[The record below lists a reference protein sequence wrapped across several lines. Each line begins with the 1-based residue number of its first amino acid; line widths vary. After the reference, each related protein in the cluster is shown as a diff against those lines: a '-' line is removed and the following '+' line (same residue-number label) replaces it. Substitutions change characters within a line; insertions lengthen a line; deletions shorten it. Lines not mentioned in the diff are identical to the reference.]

1 MGRVCSWKAYT
12 VLLGYKRKKT
22 GAGRQCVHPIGSLL
36 VGGTEDFCSQRS
48 LCWGKSGAV
57 GLEVLVLSEGNL
69 KSEHLHTLVLNT
81 AAH

>member
-1 MGRVCSWKAYT
+1 MHRRAPLGSCLVTRGRRPEQAESLCACYRCD
-12 VLLGYKRKKT
+12 LL
-22 GAGRQCVHPIGSLL
+22 L
-36 VGGTEDFCSQRS
+36 GGTEDFCSQRS
-48 LCWGKSGAV
+48 LCWGQSGAV